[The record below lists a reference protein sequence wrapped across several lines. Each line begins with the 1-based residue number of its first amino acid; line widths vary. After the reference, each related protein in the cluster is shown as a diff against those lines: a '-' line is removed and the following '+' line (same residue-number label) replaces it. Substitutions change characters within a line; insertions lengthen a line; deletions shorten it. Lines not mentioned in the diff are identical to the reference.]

1 MNITA
6 KIAEL
11 NQEILKLSVAKQ
23 TAHDRIIE
31 LRVQI
36 KKLTTLAKHA
46 EDVFSE
52 KDYEDSSR
60 RDLHENLEKTEENG
74 QGELTGV

>member
-1 MNITA
+1 MDLTNLQMNITA

-46 EDVFSE
+46 EEVFGGGV
-52 KDYEDSSR
+52 
-60 RDLHENLEKTEENG
+60 EENG
-74 QGELTGV
+74 QPEHLASLQS